1 VNIDPF
7 DLFFG
12 AFAFAMFLL
21 TVILSNVIFKQEKK
35 VTLGD
40 NTEETRKYIK
50 DIKRMRTFLFVLF
63 GILIAIYGMYHYSQK
78 FVK

>member
-1 VNIDPF
+1 MQPF

-12 AFAFAMFLL
+12 AFAFAMFML

-40 NTEETRKYIK
+40 DSEETRKYIR
-50 DIKRMRTFLFVLF
+50 DIRRMRTFLFVLF
-63 GILIAIYGMYHYSQK
+63 GILIAIYGMYHYSQG
-78 FVK
+78 FVKP